1 MLKIQTKNFDK
12 ALLKIEELKERYSNK
27 FESIVYEIA
36 EKIRDYI
43 KNKYISTK
51 SSWQENNGN
60 LSLIDGADVIVVNK
74 GTSYSILI
82 GSQSP
87 LFVMP
92 ERSEQSA
99 QQYQGLPRT
108 INPYFFIEFGFGIIG
123 KEGST
128 NRITL
133 DYSTLILNGSNINIF
148 ESVYIK
154 STSSKIK
161 IGENYVHGEDKI
173 KIMIGGT
180 LSTNFL
186 LVQECSKVIKDYFEV
201 ISEDGE
207 KTYTLSDEGYVSE

>member
-12 ALLKIEELKERYSNK
+12 ALLKIEELKQRYSNK

-123 KEGST
+123 KEGSSNLASKYNWEYNIRPYS
-128 NRITL
+128 NRWHFKGINSRRTESRGQL
-133 DYSTLILNGSNINIF
+133 GVKAISDIVLNF
-148 ESVYIK
+148 K
-154 STSSKIK
+154 KIC
-161 IGENYVHGEDKI
+161 EQ
-173 KIMIGGT
+173 
-180 LSTNFL
+180 
-186 LVQECSKVIKDYFEV
+186 VQREQEMKQYA
-201 ISEDGE
+201 
-207 KTYTLSDEGYVSE
+207 

>member
-1 MLKIQTKNFDK
+1 MELENCNFRANVDNGGGSAIYVYGGEGQLNLTQTNCEDNIY
-12 ALLKIEELKERYSNK
+12 AYSAT
-27 FESIVYEIA
+27 V
-36 EKIRDYI
+36 
-43 KNKYISTK
+43 
-51 SSWQENNGN
+51 
-60 LSLIDGADVIVVNK
+60 
-74 GTSYSILI
+74 
-82 GSQSP
+82 
-87 LFVMP
+87 
-92 ERSEQSA
+92 
-99 QQYQGLPRT
+99 T
-108 INPYFFIEFGFGIIG
+108 INDDCIIG